1 MTLFSLTRTHSL
13 PWFCLRLLLR
23 FAETNVS
30 FAIPDHSEDDDN
42 AGRGR
47 TRMNSDAWAFGE
59 AVDDMEEIADH
70 YSFVIESEAYE
81 VG

>member
-1 MTLFSLTRTHSL
+1 MSTHSFAFVL
-13 PWFCLRLLLR
+13 FLGLLR

-30 FAIPDHSEDDDN
+30 FAIPDHSEDDENTD
-42 AGRGR
+42 RVR

-59 AVDDMEEIADH
+59 AVDDMEEIDDH

-81 VG
+81 VGC